1 MGTINKEIA
10 ILRKDQKKMLEMK
23 SPFDG
28 FINRLDTVVE
38 QISNLEYMSIET
50 SKTEM

>member
-23 SPFDG
+23 SSFDG